1 MLDAYAALGVSTP
14 LSEVLCSDGFYF
26 ETCEFEFDPNNPNNC
41 P

>member
-14 LSEVLCSDGFYF
+14 LNEVQCDDGFYF
-26 ETCEFEFDPNNPNNC
+26 ETCELDENNHC

>member
-14 LSEVLCSDGFYF
+14 LYDVICSDGLYF
-26 ETCEFEFDPNNPNNC
+26 ETCDYEFDPNNPNNC